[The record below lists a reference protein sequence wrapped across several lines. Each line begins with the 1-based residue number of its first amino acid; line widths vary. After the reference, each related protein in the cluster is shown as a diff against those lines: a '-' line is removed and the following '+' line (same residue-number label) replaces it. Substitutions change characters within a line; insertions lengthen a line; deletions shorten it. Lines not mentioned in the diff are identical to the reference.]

1 MWQARNLA
9 GLVGSNLGWYDG
21 PTVRLHGFSTCCP
34 STKESTMSNSPTQE
48 LIDDLRRS
56 VRRWKTLALTLLVGL
71 GLVVVLGVGATLV
84 QAGRA
89 RQAEQAA
96 REAEMQ
102 ARQQA
107 EEAQD
112 QARRNL
118 YMGQMTLA
126 QQEWERA
133 AVAT

>member
-1 MWQARNLA
+1 
-9 GLVGSNLGWYDG
+9 
-21 PTVRLHGFSTCCP
+21 
-34 STKESTMSNSPTQE
+34 MSDTPTQD

-71 GLVVVLGVGATLV
+71 GLVVVLGVGATVV

-107 EEAQD
+107 EVAQE

-118 YMGQMTLA
+118 YIAHMTLA
-126 QQEWERA
+126 QQEWEHSDVARA
-133 AVAT
+133 KELLEQPRPKDAAKDAAGK

>member
-1 MWQARNLA
+1 
-9 GLVGSNLGWYDG
+9 
-21 PTVRLHGFSTCCP
+21 
-34 STKESTMSNSPTQE
+34 MSNTPTQE

-56 VRRWKTLALTLLVGL
+56 VHRWKTLALTLLVGL
-71 GLVVVLGVGATLV
+71 GLVVVLGVGAMVV

-96 REAEMQ
+96 REAEML

-107 EEAQD
+107 EAAED

-118 YMGQMTLA
+118 YMAQMALA
-126 QQEWERA
+126 QQEWEQKDVARA
-133 AVAT
+133 KELLEQPRPKDAAKDAAGK